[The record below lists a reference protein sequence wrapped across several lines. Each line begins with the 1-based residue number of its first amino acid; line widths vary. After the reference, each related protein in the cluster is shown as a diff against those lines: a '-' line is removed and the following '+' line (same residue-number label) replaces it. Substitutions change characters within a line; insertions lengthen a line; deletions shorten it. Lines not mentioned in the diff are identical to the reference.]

1 MVDIVTMQ
9 DLLERA
15 GRKMA
20 KIVQRPENWD
30 WDTTNLT
37 RIELVSSY

>member
-15 GRKMA
+15 GRKWL
-20 KIVQRPENWD
+20 KLFKDQKTGTGILQ
-30 WDTTNLT
+30 
-37 RIELVSSY
+37 I